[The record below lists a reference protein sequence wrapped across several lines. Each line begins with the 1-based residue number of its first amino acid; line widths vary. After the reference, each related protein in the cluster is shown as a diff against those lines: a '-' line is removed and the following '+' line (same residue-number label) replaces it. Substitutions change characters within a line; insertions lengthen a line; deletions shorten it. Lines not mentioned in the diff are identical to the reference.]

1 MLVHFV
7 KAVQRMFCQTRL
19 FKNLK
24 SVLRYGH
31 TIRKPSPMDRNE
43 AWHLLNLHIK
53 NPANIRHALAVEA
66 LMRSLAEKFGADA
79 GQWGIAGLLHD
90 MDWEETTD
98 QPERH
103 TEVAAEILRAQGC
116 DDAIIRAI
124 RAHNYL
130 GTARPHELMDKALYS
145 TEEMTGLVTA
155 AVMVLPSRKIADLS
169 VRSIM
174 KKFKEKSFAR
184 GVSRAI
190 INETPEMLGL
200 SVEELAEITLHAMQG
215 VHEQLGI

>member
-1 MLVHFV
+1 
-7 KAVQRMFCQTRL
+7 
-19 FKNLK
+19 
-24 SVLRYGH
+24 
-31 TIRKPSPMDRNE
+31 MDRNE

-79 GQWGIAGLLHD
+79 DQWGIAGLLHD

-103 TEVAAEILRAQGC
+103 TEVAAEILRAQGY

-130 GTARPHELMDKALYS
+130 GTARPHKLMDKALYS

-215 VHEQLGI
+215 IHEQLGI